1 MEIQGVKKII
11 EITPKKAA
19 FILDTTPLEITGE
32 NLELLQLNN
41 DTNKI
46 KIKGIGTKKNI
57 LLGLSEKKITIND
70 AQVILHKQ
78 IMEGINE
85 NISIN

>member
-1 MEIQGVKKII
+1 MVKIDYQNILLVPYDTIDSHGLLKCIIIDKI
-11 EITPKKAA
+11 E
-19 FILDTTPLEITGE
+19 
-32 NLELLQLNN
+32 
-41 DTNKI
+41 
-46 KIKGIGTKKNI
+46 IKGIGTKKNI